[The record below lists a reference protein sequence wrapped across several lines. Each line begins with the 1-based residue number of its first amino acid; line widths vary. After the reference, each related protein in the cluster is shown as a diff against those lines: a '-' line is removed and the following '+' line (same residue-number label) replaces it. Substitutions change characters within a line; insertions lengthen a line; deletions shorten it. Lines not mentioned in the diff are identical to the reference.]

1 MLDLSVL
8 KTFNPV
14 SLGDTKNSGGDVIS
28 RFKENLD
35 KDIKNENADEL
46 ARIIAREA
54 KKSLD
59 KAKQLEL
66 VERSIAYIRANNSGL
81 SLKVYENLKDE
92 DKANGFLDVF
102 GTADKVPDI
111 VNKNSSAQLAW
122 GRIASGAA
130 YDHIEEN
137 IESIRD
143 DLNFA
148 FDETEIDNGKKIL
161 KVTTPALQ
169 NLKLQLME
177 PLKEDGMSDEAAGKA
192 ADKDITEMLREVRD
206 SQGGNLLKSGE
217 MVEIELGSPS
227 NTLSA
232 NRTRKLEEYRDR
244 LTERINS
251 AGTPEAAKRILE
263 EKGVIDDFEALRPK
277 GIKPEVFYT
286 EQMQAVLDKSTFK
299 KFNDENK
306 NYTVAAIPSLKK
318 TKAEVDGKE
327 QELITTSNKNVF
339 VNSGGN
345 FVVEKNGKYSII
357 EPKDDKIKVDETT
370 IDIKDIK
377 PSQPKIRILMDT
389 NENKVED
396 ESITATRQYLE
407 DQKLVYRARNDE
419 EAKEAKETLDREID
433 LLNESKVALA
443 ERRKKEEKEGK
454 SNNNDTLASI
464 MGIIAGIG
472 TIVAALSLG
481 GGRTTTVTGGGG
493 YNGQGGQ
500 NGYGYGSY
508 FVSDKYGYNRGYQAT
523 VDAAYERSNQYLSTL
538 YNNPVRI
545 RASIMR
551 QNAMDAIQNGAGI
564 YK

>member
-130 YDHIEEN
+130 YDHIKEN

-206 SQGGNLLKSGE
+206 
-217 MVEIELGSPS
+217 I
-227 NTLSA
+227 
-232 NRTRKLEEYRDR
+232 
-244 LTERINS
+244 
-251 AGTPEAAKRILE
+251 
-263 EKGVIDDFEALRPK
+263 
-277 GIKPEVFYT
+277 
-286 EQMQAVLDKSTFK
+286 
-299 KFNDENK
+299 
-306 NYTVAAIPSLKK
+306 
-318 TKAEVDGKE
+318 
-327 QELITTSNKNVF
+327 
-339 VNSGGN
+339 
-345 FVVEKNGKYSII
+345 
-357 EPKDDKIKVDETT
+357 
-370 IDIKDIK
+370 
-377 PSQPKIRILMDT
+377 
-389 NENKVED
+389 
-396 ESITATRQYLE
+396 
-407 DQKLVYRARNDE
+407 
-419 EAKEAKETLDREID
+419 
-433 LLNESKVALA
+433 
-443 ERRKKEEKEGK
+443 
-454 SNNNDTLASI
+454 
-464 MGIIAGIG
+464 
-472 TIVAALSLG
+472 
-481 GGRTTTVTGGGG
+481 
-493 YNGQGGQ
+493 
-500 NGYGYGSY
+500 
-508 FVSDKYGYNRGYQAT
+508 
-523 VDAAYERSNQYLSTL
+523 
-538 YNNPVRI
+538 
-545 RASIMR
+545 
-551 QNAMDAIQNGAGI
+551 
-564 YK
+564 